1 MRKTST
7 LPNSS
12 PDSSDFPYGGIVDQS
27 DIATG
32 TPVIEA
38 TYSDF
43 IQSLWQFFR
52 VTSTPPNGLAENTT
66 NGFQLFKA
74 MEEYL
79 VPVGTIRIWPSL
91 VSPPGWRRCDGSL
104 RNVSEYLDLYNL
116 IGKTF
121 DQTVADGTFRLP
133 NFRDRFPLGTG
144 DTYVSMGF
152 SAGEINHILLTNEIP
167 AHQHNNGIA
176 DDLTSSFVYNST
188 TVDMPG
194 NATKTLETG
203 SNARTYQGKTS
214 SVGSGLGHNNMP
226 PFLVIN
232 YIIKAK
238 YGEDL

>member
-7 LPNSS
+7 LPNSL
-12 PDSSDFPYGGIVDQS
+12 PDNDDFPYGGIIDETDLV
-27 DIATG
+27 AG

-52 VTSTPPNGLAENTT
+52 VTSTAPNGLAENTT
-66 NGFQLFKA
+66 NGFQLFEA
-74 MEEYL
+74 MEKYL

-91 VSPPGWRRCDGSL
+91 ISPVGWRHCDGSL
-104 RNVSEYLDLYNL
+104 QNVADYPDLFNL

-121 DQTVADGTFRLP
+121 DPSVADGTFRMP
-133 NFRDRFPLGTG
+133 NLKDRFPLGTG
-144 DTYVSMGF
+144 DTYVSMGYA
-152 SAGEINHILLTNEIP
+152 AGEITHMLTVNEIP

-176 DDLTSSFVYNST
+176 DDLTSNFVYDST
-188 TVDMPG
+188 TSGMPG

-214 SVGSGLGHNNMP
+214 SIGGGVAHNNMP
-226 PFLVIN
+226 PFLVLN

-238 YGEDL
+238 YGKDL